1 MAGRPRSFDRDQA
14 LTRAMEVFWAKGYAD
29 ASMAELTAAMGVSAP
44 SLYAAFGS
52 KEQLFREAVEL
63 YQRTQGADA
72 WRCLD
77 GDMPVRDAVEA
88 LLLATAESAACPD
101 KPRGCLIV
109 LSGAHPES
117 LPAGVCGEMRNIRA
131 GTTERLEARLRQ
143 ARAAGEIGP
152 RADPAAIA
160 AFYATVQQ
168 GMNFRARDGAAAEE
182 LRGTAR
188 AAMMAW
194 RGLTDAPDT

>member
-1 MAGRPRSFDRDQA
+1 MAGRPRSFDREQA

-29 ASMAELTAAMGVSAP
+29 ASMAELTAAMGINAP

-63 YQRTQGADA
+63 YQQTQGGAVWA
-72 WRCLD
+72 RLE
-77 GDMPVRDAVEA
+77 GPGPARDAVER
-88 LLLATAESAACPD
+88 LLMAAADSAACPD
-101 KPRGCLIV
+101 RPSGCMVV

-117 LPAGVCGEMRNIRA
+117 LPESICGELSDLRGRTMA
-131 GTTERLEARLRQ
+131 RLEHRLRR
-143 ARAAGEIGP
+143 ARDDGEIGP
-152 RADPAAIA
+152 GADPAAMA
-160 AFYATVQQ
+160 AFYTTVHQ
-168 GMNFRARDGAAAEE
+168 GMAFRARDGATADE

-194 RGLTDAPDT
+194 NGLAGLQRS

>member
-88 LLLATAESAACPD
+88 LLLATAESA
-101 KPRGCLIV
+101 
-109 LSGAHPES
+109 
-117 LPAGVCGEMRNIRA
+117 
-131 GTTERLEARLRQ
+131 
-143 ARAAGEIGP
+143 
-152 RADPAAIA
+152 
-160 AFYATVQQ
+160 
-168 GMNFRARDGAAAEE
+168 
-182 LRGTAR
+182 
-188 AAMMAW
+188 
-194 RGLTDAPDT
+194 